1 MSKKTILLVDDEQSI
16 CISISWALEQ
26 NGFAVTTA
34 GNGEEAIAHLQTG
47 PFDLVITD
55 MIMDKVDGFAV
66 LQQAKR
72 LYPEIEVIMLTGYG
86 NVGSAVRALKMGA
99 ADFLQK
105 PCDIDD
111 LLNKT
116 TRSLERQDLIAK
128 LRKQNEQLTGEI
140 AARKIAEYKLEQSH
154 ANLERQV
161 AERTAEL
168 SRTVEEMKGLVDR
181 LLVQEKELQQKN
193 QELQDMNAALNVML
207 KRRDQEHSE
216 IRNEIAK
223 KAIKTVLP
231 LLKKAQTKATGTGP
245 EFLRTA
251 QANLLDIFAQHPS
264 GGALAIAGLAPRELQ
279 IVHYIRQNKSSK
291 EIAELLDLS
300 LRTVESYRENIRKKL
315 NLTRQKKNLKK
326 ILLSLP

>member
-34 GNGEEAIAHLQTG
+34 GNGEEAIKHLQTG

-55 MIMDKVDGFAV
+55 MIMDKVDGFGV

-72 LYPEIEVIMLTGYG
+72 LYPETEVIMLTGYG

-99 ADFLQK
+99 ADYLQK
-105 PCDIDD
+105 PCDIED

-116 TRSLERQDLIAK
+116 RHSLERQDLIAK
-128 LRKQNEQLTGEI
+128 LRRQNEQLTAEI
-140 AARKIAEYKLEQSH
+140 AARKIAEHKLEQSH

-181 LLVQEKELQQKN
+181 LLVQEKELQKKN
-193 QELQDMNAALNVML
+193 QELQDMNAALSVML
-207 KRRDQEHSE
+207 KRRDFEHSS
-216 IRNEIAK
+216 IRKEIAQK
-223 KAIKTVLP
+223 SVKTVLP
-231 LLKKAQTKATGTGP
+231 LLKKAQSKASGTAADY
-245 EFLRTA
+245 LKTA
-251 QANLLDIFAQHPS
+251 QANLLDIFAQHPFDGPLS
-264 GGALAIAGLAPRELQ
+264 NAGLAPRELQ
-279 IVHYIRQNKSSK
+279 IVHYIRQNKTSK
-291 EIAELLDLS
+291 EIAELLNLS

-315 NLTRQKKNLKK
+315 KITNQKKNLKK